1 MAFATLRGVV
11 SIAVLRDRL
20 MAKLF
25 WIALLVSLAVGV
37 WYTCQHYEIKGWDQ
51 LRLTPR
57 NGQPAVAPAVA
68 ESPSSAPSAEPQR
81 ETIRIASFNLT
92 GLDEGK
98 LGNARIRE
106 VLVQLLSRFDL
117 VALQDIHAPNQ
128 GVLVRLV
135 EQINAAQRQYDFAT
149 AAEVNLKGTE
159 QYSAFLLDRAT
170 IDVDR
175 TQVYVVED
183 AAGRFQRKPLVG
195 AFRVRGPAPTE
206 AFTFTLINVDLNAD
220 QSSAEGE
227 ALSAVYRAVRDDG
240 RNEDDIIVLGTINLG
255 DQELAH
261 LEQSLE
267 MARSISGVPTTTR
280 GTRIADNVLFNRR
293 ATTEF
298 TGRAGVVDLIR
309 EFSLTMPEAL
319 EVSEH
324 LPVWSEF
331 SVYEG
336 GQPGQVSAPPGRK

>member
-1 MAFATLRGVV
+1 
-11 SIAVLRDRL
+11 

-25 WIALLVSLAVGV
+25 WIALLVSLAVGG
-37 WYTCQHYEIKGWDQ
+37 WYTYQHYEIRGWDQ

-57 NGQPAVAPAVA
+57 SGQPAVLPVAVEA
-68 ESPSSAPSAEPQR
+68 SPSAPSTEPQR

-98 LGNARIRE
+98 LGNARVRE

-117 VALQDIHAPNQ
+117 IALQNIRAPNQ
-128 GVLVRLV
+128 GLLVRLV
-135 EQINAAQRQYDFAT
+135 EQINAAGRQYDFAT
-149 AAEVNLKGTE
+149 AAEVNLKGLE
-159 QYSAFLLDRAT
+159 QYSAFLLDRAS

-175 TQVYVVED
+175 TQVYMVED

-195 AFRVRGPAPTE
+195 AFRVRGPDPSE
-206 AFTFTLINVDLNAD
+206 AFTFTLINVDLD
-220 QSSAEGE
+220 PDHSPAEGE

-298 TGRAGVVDLIR
+298 TGRSGVIDLIR
-309 EFSLTMPEAL
+309 EFGLTMPEAM

-324 LPVWSEF
+324 LPVWGEF
-331 SVYEG
+331 SAFEG
-336 GQPGQVSAPPGRK
+336 GQPGQVTAPPGRK